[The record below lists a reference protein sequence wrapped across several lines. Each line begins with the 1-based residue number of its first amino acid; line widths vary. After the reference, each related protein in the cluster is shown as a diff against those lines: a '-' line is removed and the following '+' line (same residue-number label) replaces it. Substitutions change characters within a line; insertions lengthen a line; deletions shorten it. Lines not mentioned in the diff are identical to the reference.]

1 MKRNWAKQ
9 VHTLA
14 ADDCPCGKIR
24 FIHFKDGKEHS
35 FGFATN
41 EMSNSILAW
50 FDSSPPSIETG
61 HAWIKSVVKDIY
73 KKATKVVEHI
83 GDFKPKA
90 A

>member
-9 VHTLA
+9 VHSLA

-24 FIHFKDGKEHS
+24 FIHFKDGKEHE

-41 EMSNSILAW
+41 QLSNSILAW
-50 FDSSPPSIETG
+50 FDSDAPYVCEGT
-61 HAWIKSVVKDIY
+61 AWIKSVVRDIY
-73 KKATKVVEHI
+73 KKSTKVVEHI